1 MKKADT
7 VFIFDPR
14 VYMKLKTYEKL
25 NLEDI
30 EKFEQYQWFVDVAKL
45 VSGSSFGELAL
56 LNNEPRAATIKCLT
70 NCSFATLNREEYKS
84 FLQKIEIKQ

>member
-14 VYMKLKTYEKL
+14 VHMKLKTYEKL
-25 NLEDI
+25 NLDDI
-30 EKFEQYQWFVDVAKL
+30 EKFEQYQWFVDVSKL

-70 NCSFATLNREEYKS
+70 NCSFATLNSEEYKS